1 MKNTINS
8 MDRIINLV
16 GQEKADKM
24 CAYMDAILEKNEHIN
39 LTAVRDRDEF
49 ISKHLLDSLS
59 CIAVPE
65 FEKSKT
71 VIDIGTGAGFPGVPL
86 AIACPGKKFLLV
98 DSLNKRL
105 KIIKELTEELG
116 IDNVEVMHTRAE
128 DAAKNPDYRDNFDV
142 CVSRAVASL
151 DVLTEWCMPFVRKG
165 GYFIPFKGAKAEE
178 EINDAEA
185 AIKTLGGKYNR
196 SEMFLSEEEGSESHT
211 LVIIDKIKPTPKRFP
226 RKAGEARKNPIK

>member
-1 MKNTINS
+1 MQNQINS
-8 MDRIINLV
+8 LDRIINLV
-16 GQEKADKM
+16 GEEKANKM
-24 CAYMDAILEKNEHIN
+24 CAYMDAILEKNQYIN

-86 AIACPGKKFLLV
+86 AIACPNKKFLLV

-116 IDNVEVMHTRAE
+116 IDNVEVFHTRAE
-128 DAAKNPDYRDNFDV
+128 DAAKNTEYRDNFDV

-165 GYFIPFKGAKAEE
+165 GHFIPFKGAKAEE
-178 EINDAEA
+178 EIEAADA
-185 AIKTLGGKYNR
+185 AIKALGGKYNR
-196 SEMFLSEEEGSESHT
+196 SENFLSEEEGSESHT

-226 RKAGEARKNPIK
+226 RKPGEARKNPIK